1 MFIIYMYIILKYG
14 MIGIIKCS
22 TIAKLVLNNASMQ
35 HTESFNFYDQSKSI
49 DINQVQMKDLNNL

>member
-1 MFIIYMYIILKYG
+1 